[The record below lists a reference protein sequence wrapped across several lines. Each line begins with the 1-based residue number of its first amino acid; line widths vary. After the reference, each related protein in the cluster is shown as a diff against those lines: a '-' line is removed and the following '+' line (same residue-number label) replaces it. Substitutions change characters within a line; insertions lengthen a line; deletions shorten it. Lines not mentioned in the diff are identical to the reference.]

1 MLAKTSQHAKIWRRT
16 QLTFHIR
23 IPNSK
28 YSPRLN
34 HNPNHYPNLN
44 PNHNPNPNPSP
55 TPNTYDNASF

>member
-28 YSPRLN
+28 YSPRPN
-34 HNPNHYPNLN
+34 HNPNHYPNPN
-44 PNHNPNPNPSP
+44 PNHNPNPTTNS
-55 TPNTYDNASF
+55 YGNAFK